1 MYIMAYTH
9 RRHRRGRRAHKGRK
23 HTQKGGIFKW
33 LSSKL
38 EDATAAV
45 TNAVSGKKEEEQKET
60 SVAMVPPLRGMKGG
74 HAMPHY
80 GGFFGGLKGHFN
92 KVKAAAA
99 SHVQAMKT
107 KSAPMRTRVSGQVA
121 ATGAALKAH
130 AANLASAVKAHP
142 MGAKAAGHL
151 ARFNTAV
158 QAHVAAG
165 TEATKKAVH
174 STGQALVGHM
184 DRLSAASKPALA
196 KAKGYG
202 MQAKAATRKAGFSLL
217 KKASGLRK
225 TMKLQ

>member
-9 RRHRRGRRAHKGRK
+9 RRRNRKHSRRGKK

-45 TNAVSGKKEEEQKET
+45 TNVVSGKKEEEKEQT
-60 SVAMVPPLRGMKGG
+60 STMVPPLRGMKGG
-74 HAMPHY
+74 HAIHY
-80 GGFFGGLKGHFN
+80 GGFLGGLKGHFN

-99 SHVQAMKT
+99 AHVQAMKV
-107 KSAPMRTRVSGQVA
+107 KSAPMRSRLAGQAA
-121 ATGAALKAH
+121 ATGAALKTN
-130 AANLASAVKAHP
+130 AANLAASIKAHP

-165 TEATKKAVH
+165 TEATKKAVNT
-174 STGQALVGHM
+174 TGQALVSHVN
-184 DRLSAASKPALA
+184 RLSVASRPALA

-202 MQAKAATRKAGFSLL
+202 TQAKAATRRAGLAL
-217 KKASGLRK
+217 AKKATGFGK

>member
-9 RRHRRGRRAHKGRK
+9 RRRNRRHRSRGGKR

-33 LSSKL
+33 LSSKI
-38 EDATAAV
+38 EDATTAV
-45 TNAVSGKKEEEQKET
+45 TQAVSGKKEEEEAKPAG
-60 SVAMVPPLRGMKGG
+60 SMVPPLRGMKGG
-74 HAMPHY
+74 HSIHA
-80 GGFFGGLKGHFN
+80 GGFFGGLKGHLN

-99 SHVQAMKT
+99 SHVQAMKL
-107 KSAPMRTRVSGQVA
+107 KSAPMRNRVAGQAA

-130 AANLASAVKAHP
+130 ASNLSSAVKAHP

-158 QAHVAAG
+158 QAHVARG

-174 STGQALVGHM
+174 TTGQALVGHM
-184 DRLSAASKPALA
+184 DKLSSASKPALA

-202 MQAKAATRKAGFSLL
+202 MQAKNATRKAGLSLV
-217 KKASGLRK
+217 KKASGLGK
-225 TMKLQ
+225 TLKIQ